1 MKRLQQG
8 ALILCAVVL
17 GLVVSG
23 CGNKGKSMSASMGQ
37 MKDSGEKM
45 AESTAQQSGG
55 GHTSGMTN
63 EDPVPFVRDME
74 KAAQDILSHI
84 KAGRIMD
91 AQNSVSQLSGA
102 TDKVLPHITDAAL
115 KVRLTKSVAE
125 IKTIVA
131 GSPDVFELEEK
142 IQVLQGELKQ
152 ALEKLQSMN
161 GVTGAK

>member
-17 GLVVSG
+17 GLVVSS
-23 CGNKGKSMSASMGQ
+23 CGNKGKPMSTQMESGQ

-45 AESTAQQSGG
+45 AESTTQQSGG
-55 GHTSGMTN
+55 GHGEGMAK

-74 KAAQDILSHI
+74 KAALDILSHV
-84 KAGRIMD
+84 KAGRVMD

-102 TDKVLPHITDAAL
+102 TDKVLPHITDTNL
-115 KVRLTKSVAE
+115 KDRLSKSVAE
-125 IKTIVA
+125 IKASVA

-142 IQVLQGELKQ
+142 IQVLQGDLKQ

-161 GVTGAK
+161 G